1 MYQDTNHYL
10 DYPSMILRK
19 EESLGEFNNFATWML
34 VTDFFITNH
43 IVENLNDSSC
53 IFLERTSFPRLYL
66 CSNSL
71 HSRMKIRQ
79 KYPQIT
85 GKLCQNFQFMIR
97 SHIIWNIWYF
107 VIPLKDTLLE
117 AFYGNFLTVN
127 NMTTKQWKEAIRQN
141 VRFKCWDGHSQSFV
155 PQLSAGK
162 LLKPKIHFRDTKTW
176 ILQTGTN

>member
-1 MYQDTNHYL
+1 MISRIHFHLRLFWILFWLFGIIYTGYAVYQDTNHYL

-34 VTDFFITNH
+34 VTVSLTDFFITNH

-97 SHIIWNIWYF
+97 SHIIWNI
-107 VIPLKDTLLE
+107 
-117 AFYGNFLTVN
+117 
-127 NMTTKQWKEAIRQN
+127 
-141 VRFKCWDGHSQSFV
+141 
-155 PQLSAGK
+155 
-162 LLKPKIHFRDTKTW
+162 
-176 ILQTGTN
+176 

>member
-1 MYQDTNHYL
+1 MISRIHFHLRLFWILFWLFGIIYTGYAVYQDTNHYL

-97 SHIIWNIWYF
+97 SHIIWNI
-107 VIPLKDTLLE
+107 
-117 AFYGNFLTVN
+117 
-127 NMTTKQWKEAIRQN
+127 
-141 VRFKCWDGHSQSFV
+141 
-155 PQLSAGK
+155 
-162 LLKPKIHFRDTKTW
+162 
-176 ILQTGTN
+176 